1 MLKKEV
7 ELLRTQIKT
16 CGIQAFNSGAKRV
29 NEYINLHGEVKKKL
43 DWENF
48 GKLYH
53 PLIKSKEDLDK
64 AGWKILGW
72 AGDKVLWSFN
82 DMKLEAGWDLE

>member
-1 MLKKEV
+1 
-7 ELLRTQIKT
+7 
-16 CGIQAFNSGAKRV
+16 
-29 NEYINLHGEVKKKL
+29 
-43 DWENF
+43 
-48 GKLYH
+48 LYH